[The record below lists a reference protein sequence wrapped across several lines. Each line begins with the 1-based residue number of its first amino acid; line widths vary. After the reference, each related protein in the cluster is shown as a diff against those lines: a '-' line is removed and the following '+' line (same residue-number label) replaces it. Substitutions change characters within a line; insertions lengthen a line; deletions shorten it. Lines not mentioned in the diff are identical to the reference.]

1 MSKKDTKKRGFWS
14 YFCLVAYIACTIVLI
29 VEASMNGSSS
39 ANQSNA
45 VGGTLAEIFNDVKG
59 DQTVAVT
66 PTDLIIKNKTTTGYI
81 GDKYQLEVECLP
93 EDTTYKAV
101 YYYSSNERVAS
112 VNASGVVSFI
122 NEGHATIYAIND
134 KYPDVKDSMDVEV
147 FSVEATSFSATIDN
161 ATLNENGIYTLY
173 LANEYHIND
182 YFEPVNTTN
191 KDLSFEYDTS
201 YLEITEEHNIIPK
214 KYSANNVLDIVISH
228 KELTYTLQVTIDHE
242 SVVKLEDISLT
253 VPNNSIYVTQSIN
266 PTIKINP
273 SNTTF
278 KDYTL
283 TSSDTSILNV
293 KNNKS
298 IVGVKEGSATLTVK
312 SNTYENVFSS
322 IDVTVLAQPPLEDFT
337 ISNVSVFVGKT
348 AKVSYKKVPTYA
360 VNPTSVTYKS
370 LNENIAKIDSK
381 GTVTGISAGTATI
394 EVTVNGVTK
403 TCQANVKPVEV
414 VDNIDFELS
423 ILKEELNYGATYNLS
438 EVVTVSAWTPSA
450 PSNKSLTYELEDSSI
465 GVVDGGKITL
475 NKLGQHN
482 LFVTHAASSKTHS
495 ITLNCTPYDFNAVD
509 LNNELLESKSMIVNE
524 TLMFK
529 IVDTEID
536 TSFQSYEVTSLN
548 PDIVSITEFNN
559 SYEIKALDAGNAT
572 IKIKSYIENE
582 EDFKEKTINITVSHS
597 YSNSIEYDVFD
608 DETGKQILFENHTL
622 DTYVT
627 ADYSISAHISSNAT
641 IYKFKY
647 SSTNENVAKVEPN
660 GDLIITGYGSTV
672 INIEEEYSKL
682 STSFTFNVY
691 NYIQLV
697 EDNPFTLEGNKAEQ
711 LGTDYFAIT
720 NGFSGSVKLNFTENS
735 TYTTVTYSSS
745 NEEVASINQDGT
757 ITPNKVGET
766 TITIV
771 CDDGMQKE
779 IKIEFKLKIKR
790 QDYIQDLSK
799 FFYQVRKGLGHFSA
813 FLILGIFSTLTW
825 LLFMRKWKMFLSV
838 PINYISGLGI
848 AALTEL
854 IQYYV
859 PGRSG
864 VFSDV
869 MLDFE
874 GFIVSATFITAIF
887 ILIYLIK
894 ILVWF
899 IKLLIRIFPKRK
911 FPEVKPPKKVNKKL
925 EKFKLD

>member
-161 ATLNENGIYTLY
+161 ATLNENGVYTLY

-312 SNTYENVFSS
+312 SNIYENVSTS

-360 VNPTSVTYKS
+360 VDPTSVTYKS